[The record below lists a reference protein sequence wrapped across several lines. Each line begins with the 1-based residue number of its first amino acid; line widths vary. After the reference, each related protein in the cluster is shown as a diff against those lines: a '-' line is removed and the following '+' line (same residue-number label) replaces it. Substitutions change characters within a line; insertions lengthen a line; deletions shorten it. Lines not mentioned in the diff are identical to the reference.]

1 MSKALGGIR
10 VLDLTNVLAGP
21 FCAYQLA
28 LLGAE
33 IIKIE
38 VPKTGDLARQLGA
51 DADLNGRYMGAS
63 FLAQNGGKKSLTINL
78 KLAEG
83 KSVLRRLV
91 KSADV
96 LVENFRPGV
105 MARLGLSYEELR
117 ECNPSLIYC
126 AITGFGQEGPLKDAP
141 AYDQIIQGL
150 SGMMSITGDAASAP
164 LRVGYPVADTISGIT
179 AAFAIASALV
189 RRHGTGVGAFI
200 DVSMLD
206 SALVTMGWVISN
218 YLIAGVE
225 PRAHGN
231 DNFTAA
237 PSGTFRT
244 KDGLLNI
251 AANKQEQFETLVNA
265 VGSDR
270 LATDPRF
277 ANRENRKKNRAALT
291 ALLEAALAAK
301 GAKEWES
308 IFTALG
314 IPAGCVATVPEALR
328 SEQVATRELLQT
340 FTSEQSGV
348 GRPITV
354 AKTGFKMSNG
364 DPESASPPP
373 LLGAHTLEVLSEL
386 GYTQSEIDQLQKQ
399 GAI

>member
-28 LLGAE
+28 LLGADV
-33 IIKIE
+33 IKVE

-63 FLAQNGGKKSLTINL
+63 FLAQNGGKKSLTIDL
-78 KLAEG
+78 KSPDG

-91 KSADV
+91 KSTDV

-105 MARLGLSYEELR
+105 MARLGLSYDELR

-150 SGMMSITGDAASAP
+150 SGMMSITGNAESAP

-189 RRHGTGVGAFI
+189 RRHGTGEGAFI

-251 AANKQEQFETLVNA
+251 AANKQEQFEALVSA
-265 VGSDR
+265 IGADS
-270 LATDPRF
+270 LATDLRF
-277 ANRENRKKNRAALT
+277 AKRESRKQNRAALT
-291 ALLEAALAAK
+291 DALETALAMKTAQ
-301 GAKEWES
+301 EWES
-308 IFTALG
+308 IFAGLG
-314 IPAGCVATVPEALR
+314 IPAGRVATVPEALK
-328 SEQVATRELLQT
+328 SPQVASRDLLQT
-340 FTSEQSGV
+340 FASGDSGV
-348 GRPITV
+348 DRPVTV
-354 AKTGFKMSNG
+354 ARAGFRMSNG
-364 DPESASPPP
+364 NPDAASPPP
-373 LLGAHTLEVLSEL
+373 RLGADTLEVLTDL
-386 GYTQSEIDQLQKQ
+386 GYTRPEIDALRER
-399 GAI
+399 GVV